1 MDPLKQKMA
10 MKKNSILGG
19 MTLMMAA
26 ILAMYACNS
35 IDVQVDDEMADAAKT
50 IPYTV
55 QVGSGDPTTRAT
67 VLDDYQTLYFAEGDK
82 LYITGT
88 NIKGVLNIQT
98 GAGTASATFSGDLTY
113 SGEGSPADNLEL
125 TATLVSAQQTEGKQV
140 SVNAGGV
147 VTVNYPKESSYCTS
161 VNDAVQQYS
170 RLTGTSTYGAKSFTL
185 TQHTAFLNFAITFM
199 DGTTAGTS
207 LNTKVYFESLVN
219 SYNVTTTKEGDNVVA
234 KFVLPVAGGTKT
246 NNISVD
252 MRGGTYKF
260 NIRRLPNMTLEG
272 KVYNLKRTFY
282 PLNLTNP
289 AVGQIIC
296 NDGKNYNYNTYHAD
310 SLASKLPGVIPVAR
324 ICKIGKNYGLALA
337 MKKEQVDWNTAMAKA
352 AAHEPT
358 FKRSYWTLAS
368 QNEWNEMFAIAGNS
382 ANLSNGL
389 ISVGGPNL
397 LGGCYSST
405 KNGADKVKFFIS
417 AGEQWGGL
425 WQDVYIKGSNMFVLP
440 CLHFDL

>member
-1 MDPLKQKMA
+1 MTGKKMYE
-10 MKKNSILGG
+10 KPSQRKNTLWAVL
-19 MTLMMAA
+19 MTMVAFMTT
-26 ILAMYACNS
+26 ACSNE
-35 IDVQVDDEMADAAKT
+35 DNAVTTGVT

-55 QVGSGDPTTRAT
+55 TVGTGAAATTRAT
-67 VLDDYQTLYFAEGDK
+67 VEDGYQTLFFAEGDK
-82 LYITGT
+82 LYITGAS
-88 NIKGVLNIQT
+88 IKGVLDIQE
-98 GAGTASATFSGDLTY
+98 GVGTAGATFSGNLIFR
-113 SGEGSPADNLEL
+113 GEGTPADDLEL
-125 TATLVSAQQTEGKQV
+125 TATLVSAQQTEGKQF
-140 SVNAGGV
+140 SVNPRGGV
-147 VTVNYPKESSYCTS
+147 IVEYPNNSSYCTS

-185 TQHTAFLNFAITFM
+185 TQGTAFLNFEITFM

-207 LNTKVYFESLVN
+207 LNTKVYFGSLVN

-252 MRGGTYKF
+252 MHGGTYKF
-260 NIRRLPNMTLEG
+260 NIRRMPNMTLES

-289 AVGQIIC
+289 DVGQIIC
-296 NDGKNYNYNTYHAD
+296 NDGKNYNYKTYHSD
-310 SLASKLPGVIPVAR
+310 SLAGKLPGVIPVAR

-337 MKKEQVDWNTAMAKA
+337 MKKERCDWNTAMAKA
-352 AAHEPT
+352 AAHTPT

-368 QNEWNEMFAIAGNS
+368 QSEWNEMFAVAGNS
-382 ANLSNGL
+382 TNLSNRL

-405 KNGADKVKFFIS
+405 KNGADKVKFIIS
-417 AGEQWGGL
+417 AGELWGGL
-425 WQDVYIKGSNMFVLP
+425 WNDVYIEGSDMFVLP
-440 CLHFDL
+440 CLHFDK